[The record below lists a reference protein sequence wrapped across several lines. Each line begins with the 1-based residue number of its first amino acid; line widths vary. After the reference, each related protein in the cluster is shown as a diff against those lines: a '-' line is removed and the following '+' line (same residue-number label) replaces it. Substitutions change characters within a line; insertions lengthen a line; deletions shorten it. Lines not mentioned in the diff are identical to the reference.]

1 MQIEVV
7 PWDFKEAL
15 LTPLIKNQTL
25 FKNDLKNYRPISNL
39 SFRSKILGKV
49 VANRLHQHIYIYNH
63 HLLNDQHSAYK
74 RFHSTET
81 TLLKIY
87 YDLID
92 NMDNGKVTA
101 LTLLDL
107 SAAFDT
113 IDHLILLQSLHRI
126 CLHSCPSSSVVQII
140 FFRHIPKY

>member
-49 VANRLHQHIYIYNH
+49 VANRLHQHIYI
-63 HLLNDQHSAYK
+63 
-74 RFHSTET
+74 
-81 TLLKIY
+81 
-87 YDLID
+87 
-92 NMDNGKVTA
+92 
-101 LTLLDL
+101 
-107 SAAFDT
+107 
-113 IDHLILLQSLHRI
+113 
-126 CLHSCPSSSVVQII
+126 
-140 FFRHIPKY
+140 